1 LKFDPRI
8 YRPSFFT
15 PPPTHLA
22 PRAKGAKC
30 HTYLRYARI
39 PNLIVGQRVAVHN
52 GRFFNSFIIRSWM
65 CGHRFGEFVL
75 TKKLGAQIHVK
86 KTKKGKKNKKK

>member
-8 YRPSFFT
+8 FRSSFLT
-15 PPPTHLA
+15 PPPSHLA

-30 HTYLRYARI
+30 HTYIRSARI
-39 PNLIVGQRVAVHN
+39 PFFIIGERVAVHT
-52 GRFFNSFIIRSWM
+52 GRFFSSFIVRHWM

-75 TKKLGAQIHVK
+75 TKKLGPKIHLK
-86 KTKKGKKNKKK
+86 KTKKTKHK